1 MLNTGVDR
9 RMLIADASQ
18 RSESGR
24 DSLQVVPKENET
36 HPEAGQQRRA
46 ASAADVAAQ
55 RSV

>member
-1 MLNTGVDR
+1 MPNTGVDC

-55 RSV
+55 WSV